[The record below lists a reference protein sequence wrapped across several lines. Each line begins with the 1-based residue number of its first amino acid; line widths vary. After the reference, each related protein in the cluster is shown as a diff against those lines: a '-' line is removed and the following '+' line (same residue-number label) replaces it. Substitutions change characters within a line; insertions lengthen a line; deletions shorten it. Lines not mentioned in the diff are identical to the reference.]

1 MSLGETTALGVGGGG
16 EVVECHAF
24 YGRRKC
30 CLSSAKGP
38 SPGPWWGIQLSMI
51 LVTLRGEVAESR
63 KDGEG
68 QRR

>member
-1 MSLGETTALGVGGGG
+1 MGG
-16 EVVECHAF
+16 EVKWWSVS
-24 YGRRKC
+24 
-30 CLSSAKGP
+30 CLLWKEEMLFQLCQGP
-38 SPGPWWGIQLSMI
+38 LLLDPSWGIQLSMI